1 MRNAQSRVGGDGTSR
16 PVSDLVQAGV
26 LLPQDRVADH
36 GCLRRM
42 GEEIALVAPGE
53 QRADQGSCSIA
64 ALVLSAS

>member
-1 MRNAQSRVGGDGTSR
+1 
-16 PVSDLVQAGV
+16 VSDLVRAGV
-26 LLPQDRVADH
+26 LLPQDRVADQ

-64 ALVLSAS
+64 ALVLFAG